1 MSESVTQRAPDGV
14 KHIHHH
20 AYACRDAEETR
31 HFYEDVLGL
40 PLVATVVLDDP
51 FRNDGSRY
59 CHIFFEMSDGNA
71 LAFFEH
77 SSLFTPGDFLPR
89 SGFHHH
95 VALEVDCD
103 DAVMRFKR
111 RLDEAGI
118 NNMYMDHEVFHS
130 LYFNDPNGLNLEIV
144 TKVPATI
151 DYERS
156 ARITAREDLGRW
168 MQQRSEQ
175 TNKELA

>member
-1 MSESVTQRAPDGV
+1 MVDG
-14 KHIHHH
+14 
-20 AYACRDAEETR
+20 
-31 HFYEDVLGL
+31 
-40 PLVATVVLDDP
+40 
-51 FRNDGSRY
+51 
-59 CHIFFEMSDGNA
+59 
-71 LAFFEH
+71 
-77 SSLFTPGDFLPR
+77 
-89 SGFHHH
+89 
-95 VALEVDCD
+95 D